1 MAIYWEQQRGGLC
14 RLHALN
20 AFFGYARLNE
30 NDFYNLSNEFD
41 KRQLY
46 LFRQTCSAQ
55 NYDVVGSDQMN
66 LVSYILSKFGVATKY
81 FALNERPS
89 QIDGVDR
96 FFVYDMG
103 HIWLMLNDNN
113 DGWKKV
119 DSLSGV
125 SPLNLDRCFAQ
136 KNVGYMVPIANLA
149 NEYSSIV
156 SQIFGTYTDIKKNYL
171 GNDEILIG
179 RAVELLR
186 IQLAHRS
193 KKYPHIEKL
202 IDDYYRYISEL
213 SKGRYNDPSFV
224 CHKIPNIIAFIKG
237 CAPPIIVKKI

>member
-1 MAIYWEQQRGGLC
+1 MVYWEQQRGGLC

-20 AFFGYARLNE
+20 AFFGFKKLDDT
-30 NDFYNLSNEFD
+30 DFYNFSKEFD

-66 LVSYILSKFGVATKY
+66 LVSYILSKFGIAIQY
-81 FALNERPS
+81 FALNERPTK
-89 QIDGVDR
+89 IDVDR
-96 FFVYDMG
+96 FFVYDFG
-103 HIWLMLNDNN
+103 HIWLMINDAGN
-113 DGWKKV
+113 WKKV

-125 SPLNLDRCFAQ
+125 SPMSLEQCFAQ
-136 KNVGYMVPIANLA
+136 KNVGYMVPVSNLA
-149 NEYSSIV
+149 NEYRSII
-156 SQIFGTYTDIKKNYL
+156 SQIYGTYTDVKKNYL

-193 KKYPHIEKL
+193 KKFPHIEKM
-202 IDDYYRYISEL
+202 IDEYYRYISEL

-224 CHKIPNIIAFIKG
+224 CHKIPKIIEFIKS
-237 CAPPIIVKKI
+237 CIPPIIVKK